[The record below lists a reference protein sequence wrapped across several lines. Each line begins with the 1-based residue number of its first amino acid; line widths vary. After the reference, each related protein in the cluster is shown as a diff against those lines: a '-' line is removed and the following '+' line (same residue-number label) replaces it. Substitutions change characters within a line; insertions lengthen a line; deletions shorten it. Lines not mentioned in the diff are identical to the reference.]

1 MDDVNIKL
9 ITQMQE
15 NADLSLLELSRR
27 VGISKTA
34 CWNRLQKMEE
44 QNVILGKKILF
55 DRYSIGLP
63 IVVFLSI
70 SVGRHTIDWVDEFS
84 EVISKFPEIIE
95 AHRLTG
101 EGADYQLKIICP
113 SMEAYDILQQ
123 QLIGEIDFTAMST
136 KISPKKKN
144 EPASRCNTK
153 VCLPRQPRPLRTA
166 NSASNTGAESV
177 NTRKPKAPACAC
189 SLSAN
194 CCKRW
199 RITLW

>member
-136 KISPKKKN
+136 KISLKQIKN
-144 EPASRCNTK
+144 EYS
-153 VCLPRQPRPLRTA
+153 LP
-166 NSASNTGAESV
+166 
-177 NTRKPKAPACAC
+177 
-189 SLSAN
+189 LSHLEN
-194 CCKRW
+194 
-199 RITLW
+199 

>member
-70 SVGRHTIDWVDEFS
+70 SVGRHAIDWVDEFS

-123 QLIGEIDFTAMST
+123 KLIGEIDFTAMST
-136 KISPKKKN
+136 KISLKQIKN
-144 EPASRCNTK
+144 EYS
-153 VCLPRQPRPLRTA
+153 LP
-166 NSASNTGAESV
+166 
-177 NTRKPKAPACAC
+177 
-189 SLSAN
+189 LSHLEKLN
-194 CCKRW
+194 K
-199 RITLW
+199 LD

>member
-101 EGADYQLKIICP
+101 EGADYQLKLICP

-136 KISPKKKN
+136 KISLKQIKN
-144 EPASRCNTK
+144 EYS
-153 VCLPRQPRPLRTA
+153 LP
-166 NSASNTGAESV
+166 
-177 NTRKPKAPACAC
+177 
-189 SLSAN
+189 LSHLEKLN
-194 CCKRW
+194 K
-199 RITLW
+199 LD

>member
-136 KISPKKKN
+136 KISLKQIKN
-144 EPASRCNTK
+144 EYS
-153 VCLPRQPRPLRTA
+153 LPL
-166 NSASNTGAESV
+166 SHLES
-177 NTRKPKAPACAC
+177 
-189 SLSAN
+189 
-194 CCKRW
+194 
-199 RITLW
+199 

>member
-9 ITQMQE
+9 INQMQE

-136 KISPKKKN
+136 KISLKQIKN
-144 EPASRCNTK
+144 EYS
-153 VCLPRQPRPLRTA
+153 LPL
-166 NSASNTGAESV
+166 SHLES
-177 NTRKPKAPACAC
+177 
-189 SLSAN
+189 
-194 CCKRW
+194 
-199 RITLW
+199 

>member
-15 NADLSLLELSRR
+15 NADLSLIELSRR

-136 KISPKKKN
+136 KISLKQIKN
-144 EPASRCNTK
+144 EYS
-153 VCLPRQPRPLRTA
+153 LP
-166 NSASNTGAESV
+166 
-177 NTRKPKAPACAC
+177 
-189 SLSAN
+189 LSHLEN
-194 CCKRW
+194 
-199 RITLW
+199 

>member
-113 SMEAYDILQQ
+113 
-123 QLIGEIDFTAMST
+123 
-136 KISPKKKN
+136 
-144 EPASRCNTK
+144 
-153 VCLPRQPRPLRTA
+153 
-166 NSASNTGAESV
+166 
-177 NTRKPKAPACAC
+177 
-189 SLSAN
+189 
-194 CCKRW
+194 
-199 RITLW
+199 

>member
-136 KISPKKKN
+136 KISLKQIKN
-144 EPASRCNTK
+144 EYS
-153 VCLPRQPRPLRTA
+153 LP
-166 NSASNTGAESV
+166 
-177 NTRKPKAPACAC
+177 
-189 SLSAN
+189 LSHLEN
-194 CCKRW
+194 
-199 RITLW
+199 LMN

>member
-84 EVISKFPEIIE
+84 EVISRFPEIIE

-136 KISPKKKN
+136 KISLKQIKN
-144 EPASRCNTK
+144 EYS
-153 VCLPRQPRPLRTA
+153 LP
-166 NSASNTGAESV
+166 
-177 NTRKPKAPACAC
+177 
-189 SLSAN
+189 LSHLEKLN
-194 CCKRW
+194 K
-199 RITLW
+199 LD

>member
-1 MDDVNIKL
+1 
-9 ITQMQE
+9 MQE

-136 KISPKKKN
+136 KISLKQIKN
-144 EPASRCNTK
+144 EYS
-153 VCLPRQPRPLRTA
+153 LP
-166 NSASNTGAESV
+166 
-177 NTRKPKAPACAC
+177 
-189 SLSAN
+189 LSHLEKLN
-194 CCKRW
+194 K
-199 RITLW
+199 LD